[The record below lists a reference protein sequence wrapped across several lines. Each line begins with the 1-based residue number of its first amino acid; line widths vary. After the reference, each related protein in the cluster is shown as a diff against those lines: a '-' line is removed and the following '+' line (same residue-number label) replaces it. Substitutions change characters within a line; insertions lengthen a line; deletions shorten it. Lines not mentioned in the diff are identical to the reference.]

1 MGNDFTSHLPL
12 VVIDTAGQEIVNYK
26 YYDAEI
32 DAFVEP
38 ADVDP
43 YTRMTVSVIDNGSHV
58 NRFGGCARGT
68 IFG

>member
-1 MGNDFTSHLPL
+1 M
-12 VVIDTAGQEIVNYK
+12 NYK

-43 YTRMTVSVIDNGSHV
+43 YTRMTMSVIDNGSHV
-58 NRFGGCARGT
+58 NRLGDTPCGTVFG
-68 IFG
+68 